1 MPVQSTNPDFD
12 AHIAEWEMMDDALE
26 GEGAIKRSERN
37 LPKPS
42 GMVEAEKLDGIGNK
56 YLYQNYTAR
65 AQYEHWVRDSLRSM
79 MGLVSRL
86 IPEIALPS
94 GMQGLEDNATSD
106 GFGLKQLFFRM
117 VRQAISHGRVPL
129 VVNIDETGEPYFST
143 YATRNAINWDVADQG
158 SRQDLVLAVFR
169 EFRKKGGD
177 RYSHDCD
184 TVFREFFMRDDV
196 CYTSVR
202 NEGGELV
209 EDEKPLGTTGNDNRL
224 IKGLPYLPVIYCGST
239 DNSPEVDEVPLLT
252 MARAALKS
260 YQLSADYFTALHQT
274 SHPQPWVAGMDE
286 NVELSVTGPSAAWDL
301 GPSGSCGYLEFQGA
315 GIEAVRTAMED
326 QRNAAVE
333 AGAKVMDVGG
343 TESGEARKTRQNDQ
357 HATLHS
363 IVITVAEAVEQGLR
377 YAAEWKGYDPK
388 QVTFKVN
395 PEFVIPQVD
404 AQVLAELQKSVMSGT
419 ISADTYWQYLT
430 TGKLPERLYDEEAE
444 LISDERDSAGINLD
458 KDDANDKPGTGR
470 QPATGADDT
479 PLGDDRAA

>member
-12 AHIAEWEMMDDALE
+12 AHIAEWRMMDDALE
-26 GEGAIKRSERN
+26 GEGAIKRNPVN

-42 GMVEAEKLDGIGNK
+42 GMVEAEKLDVTGNR
-56 YLYQNYTAR
+56 YLYQNYTDR

-86 IPEIALPS
+86 IPEIELPA
-94 GMQGLEDNATSD
+94 GMKGLEDNATSD

-143 YATRNAINWDVADQG
+143 YATRNAINWKVGAMG
-158 SRQDLVLAVFR
+158 GRQDLNLAVFI
-169 EFRKKGGD
+169 EFRDNKED
-177 RYSHDCD
+177 EFDHDCKMVYR
-184 TVFREFFMRDDV
+184 VFKMIDGV
-196 CYTSVR
+196 CYSEVV
-202 NEGGELV
+202 GEDGAVL
-209 EDEKPLGTTGNDNRL
+209 EELKPLGTTGADNRL
-224 IKGLPYLPVIYCGST
+224 VKGLAYLPVIYSGST

-274 SHPQPWVAGMDE
+274 SHPQPWVSGIDDE
-286 NVELSVTGPSAAWDL
+286 VELSVTGPSAAWDL
-301 GPSGSCGYLEFQGA
+301 GPNGSCGYLEFQGA
-315 GIEAVRTAMED
+315 GVEAVRTAMED
-326 QRNAAVE
+326 QKNAALE

-363 IVITVAEAVEQGLR
+363 IVVTAAEGLEQALR

-388 QVTFKVN
+388 QVKFTVK
-395 PEFVIPQVD
+395 PEFIVTEAD
-404 AQVLAELQKSVMSGT
+404 AQQILAQIQL
-419 ISADTYWQYLT
+419 WQNGFIAKKDVRANLRRGALIAPDRT
-430 TGKLPERLYDEEAE
+430 DDQIDEELAME
-444 LISDERDSAGINLD
+444 PPVGGINE
-458 KDDANDKPGTGR
+458 
-470 QPATGADDT
+470 Q
-479 PLGDDRAA
+479 